1 MLTPVLRNTVKGR
14 PVESVTMPLNC
25 QFSRIGFRM
34 PPLASAWPLPNG
46 SAHTQLSTKRCFT
59 SKPEGPRLW
68 SKSVT
73 LCGPPTAPPP
83 EAGEPA

>member
-1 MLTPVLRNTVKGR
+1 MNGR

-25 QFSRIGFRM
+25 QFSRIGFRK
-34 PPLASAWPLPNG
+34 PESATLWPSPNG
-46 SAHTQLSTKRCFT
+46 SAHTQLSTKRCLT
-59 SKPEGPRLW
+59 SKPEGPWLW

-83 EAGEPA
+83 EAGPPE